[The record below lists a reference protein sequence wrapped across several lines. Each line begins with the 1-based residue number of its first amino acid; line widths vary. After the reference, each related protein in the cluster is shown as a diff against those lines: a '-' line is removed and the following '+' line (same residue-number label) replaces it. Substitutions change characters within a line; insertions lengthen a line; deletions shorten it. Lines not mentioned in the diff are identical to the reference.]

1 MTMVSDKGLETIQM
15 IKFQKLL
22 RYPSLLVRALLPN
35 SSALFRLGR
44 RDAAPEIPEDEF
56 RLWVQVQSKHNT
68 PIEGFWLWLC
78 EGKGHNIR
86 NMILEG
92 ATDYD
97 ADDPL
102 HG

>member
-1 MTMVSDKGLETIQM
+1 M
-15 IKFQKLL
+15 IEFQKLL
-22 RYPSLLVRALLPN
+22 RYPSLLVHVLLPN

-68 PIEGFWLWLC
+68 LIEGFWLWLR
-78 EGKGHNIR
+78 EGEGHNIR
-86 NMILEG
+86 DVILEG
-92 ATDYD
+92 ATDYN

-102 HG
+102 HV